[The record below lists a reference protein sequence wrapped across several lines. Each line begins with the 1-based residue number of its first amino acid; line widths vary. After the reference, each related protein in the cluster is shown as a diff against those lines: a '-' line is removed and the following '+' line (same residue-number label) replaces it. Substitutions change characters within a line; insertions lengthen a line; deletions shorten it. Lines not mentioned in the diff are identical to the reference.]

1 MPRYAAAVAAD
12 PSLVDAH
19 YSQAVLLHQGQQYA
33 QAAASL
39 RRAVALDG
47 NDAQVMAAAAPHQQP
62 QPQPHHHCEHCE
74 LHREHHPSDRP
85 TMHWAAPCKRQA
97 TWREPP
103 RMGSVSGLQVHCEE
117 PP

>member
-47 NDAQVMAAAAPHQQP
+47 NDAQVMAAAACINSLTLITERHPH
-62 QPQPHHHCEHCE
+62 HHSVHHCEH
-74 LHREHHPSDRP
+74 HR
-85 TMHWAAPCKRQA
+85 A
-97 TWREPP
+97 
-103 RMGSVSGLQVHCEE
+103 L
-117 PP
+117 

>member
-47 NDAQVMAAAAPHQQP
+47 NDAQVMAAAVCTNSLTSTCTTVSFTMSFTLTTTMSTTVHCEIYREL
-62 QPQPHHHCEHCE
+62 HSKHHCEH
-74 LHREHHPSDRP
+74 HR
-85 TMHWAAPCKRQA
+85 
-97 TWREPP
+97 
-103 RMGSVSGLQVHCEE
+103 
-117 PP
+117 